1 MIDPIFNSLGD
12 MYDDEDE
19 ASFDRSSK
27 DSKKNS
33 SSKNLKKTPIL
44 DNFGR
49 DMTDLADKNLLD
61 PVIGRKSEIERVTQ
75 ILGRRKKNN
84 PVLIGEAGTG
94 KTAIVE
100 GLALQISSG
109 EVPLSLQGK
118 RVYTLDLTSLVAG
131 TKYRGQF
138 EERLKALIDELIS
151 NPQIIIFLD
160 ELHTLVGAGNSS
172 GALDAANILKPALAR
187 GEIQCIGATTYDE
200 YRKNIESDHAL
211 DRRFQKVTVEP
222 TSVED
227 TIQILKNIRKKYE
240 DHHSVTY
247 SDAILEECVMLSERY
262 ITDRYLPDKAIDIM
276 DEVGSR
282 IHIKK
287 ASYPEDI
294 KKMEEETKKYRDMKA
309 DAVGRQLYEKAA
321 QCRDEEKRIQT
332 DIETRKT
339 KWEQETRKNKVE
351 VQESHVLEVVSSMT
365 GIPVTKMTDEE
376 NDRLLMMGEY
386 LKDKVIGQDHAIDKV
401 VSTIQRNRIGLGK
414 KNKPIGSFIFAG
426 STGVGKTELTKAISE
441 YMFHS
446 EDSLIRVDMSEY
458 MEKFN
463 VSKLI
468 GSPPGYIGHENGG
481 ILTEKV
487 KKKPYSVI
495 LLDEIE
501 KAHPDIYNILLQ
513 VLDEGHLTDSLGRKI
528 NFKNTLII
536 MTSNI
541 GMREAAET
549 TSIGFTNSVQKE
561 EDAKRMI
568 IEKSLKKTF
577 SPEFLN
583 RLDEVVYFN
592 KLSKEHTLK
601 ILDLY
606 IIDLANRLAEMG
618 YKIRVSAAVKELVI
632 EKGTDERF
640 GARILQ
646 RTVQKIIEDRIS
658 EVILKEKTPKGKA
671 FKIDIKKGTTD
682 EIEVL
687 TRSKI

>member
-12 MYDDEDE
+12 MYDDEEEDN
-19 ASFDRSSK
+19 FKSSRDK
-27 DSKKNS
+27 KFAGSKTN
-33 SSKNLKKTPIL
+33 KKTPIL

-49 DMTDLADKNLLD
+49 DLTDLAEKNLLD

-118 RVYTLDLTSLVAG
+118 RVYTLDLTGLVAG

-138 EERLKALIDELIS
+138 EERLKALIDELVS
-151 NPQIIIFLD
+151 NPHIIIFLD

-172 GALDAANILKPALAR
+172 GSLDAANILKPALAR

-227 TIQILKNIRKKYE
+227 TITILKNIRKKYE
-240 DHHSVTY
+240 EHHSVTY
-247 SDAILEECVMLSERY
+247 SDAILEECVLLSERY

-287 ASYPEDI
+287 ASYPDEI
-294 KKMEEETKKYRDMKA
+294 KEMEEQMKKFRDMKA
-309 DAVGRQLYEKAA
+309 DAVSRQLYEKAA
-321 QCRDEEKRIQT
+321 QYRDEEKKNQS
-332 DIETRKT
+332 DIDEKKK
-339 KWEQETRKNKVE
+339 KWENETRKNKVE
-351 VQESHVLEVVSSMT
+351 VTEGHVLEVVSLMT
-365 GIPVTKMTDEE
+365 GIPITKLSDEE
-376 NDRLLMMGEY
+376 NERLLVMGDY
-386 LKDKVIGQDHAIDKV
+386 LKNKVIGQDHAIDKV
-401 VSTIQRNRIGLGK
+401 VNTIQRNRIGLGK

-441 YMFHS
+441 YLFHS
-446 EDSLIRVDMSEY
+446 DDSLIRIDMSEY

-468 GSPPGYIGHENGG
+468 GSPPGYVGHENGG

-487 KKKPYSVI
+487 KKKPYAVI

-501 KAHPDIYNILLQ
+501 KAHPDIYHILLQ

-541 GMREAAET
+541 GMREAAEAS
-549 TSIGFTNSVQKE
+549 SIGFNNSPTKE
-561 EDAKRMI
+561 DEAKRAI

-577 SPEFLN
+577 APEFLN
-583 RLDEVVYFN
+583 RLDDVVYFN
-592 KLSKEHTLK
+592 RLTKEHMLS
-601 ILDLY
+601 ILDLHVA
-606 IIDLANRLAEMG
+606 DLGVRVAELG
-618 YKIRVSAAVKELVI
+618 YKLTVSDEVKALVI
-632 EKGTDERF
+632 ENGSDDRF

-646 RTVQKIIEDRIS
+646 RTLQKMIEDKIS
-658 EVILKEKTPKGKA
+658 EVILKERPPKGKT
-671 FKIDIKKGTTD
+671 FKLDLKKGTTD
-682 EIEVL
+682 QIEVL
-687 TRSKI
+687 VRAK

>member
-1 MIDPIFNSLGD
+1 MVDPIFNSFGD
-12 MYDDEDE
+12 MYDDEQ
-19 ASFDRSSK
+19 AFDPGRKSS
-27 DSKKNS
+27 SS
-33 SSKNLKKTPIL
+33 SSKSSKKTPIL

-49 DMTDLADKNLLD
+49 DLTDLAEKNLLD

-138 EERLKALIDELIS
+138 EERLKSLIDELIS

-211 DRRFQKVTVEP
+211 DRRFQKVTVDP

-240 DHHSVTY
+240 EHHSVSY
-247 SDAILEECVMLSERY
+247 SDQILEECVMLSERY

-287 ASYPEDI
+287 ASYPEEI
-294 KKMEEETKKYRDMKA
+294 KEMEEQMKKFRDMKA
-309 DAVGRQLYEKAA
+309 DAVNRQMYEKAA
-321 QCRDEEKRIQT
+321 HYRDEQMRVQGE
-332 DIETRKT
+332 IEARKV

-351 VQESHVLEVVSSMT
+351 VQESHVLEVVSLMT
-365 GIPVTKMTDEE
+365 GIPVTKISDEE
-376 NDRLLMMGEY
+376 NERLLKMGDY
-386 LKDKVIGQDHAIDKV
+386 LKDSVIGQDHAIDKV

-426 STGVGKTELTKAISE
+426 STGVGKTELTRAIAR
-441 YMFHS
+441 YLFHS
-446 EDSLIRVDMSEY
+446 EDSLIRIDMSEY

-468 GSPPGYIGHENGG
+468 GSPPGYVGHENGG

-487 KKKPYSVI
+487 KKKPYAVI
-495 LLDEIE
+495 LFDEIE
-501 KAHPDIYNILLQ
+501 KAHPDIYNVLLQ

-549 TSIGFTNSVQKE
+549 TAIGFNNSAQKE
-561 EDAKRMI
+561 EEAKRLI

-592 KLSKEHTLK
+592 RLNKEHMLK
-601 ILDLY
+601 ILDLH
-606 IIDLANRLAEMG
+606 ISDLSERLAEMG
-618 YKIRVSAAVKELVI
+618 YKITISQSVKELVI
-632 EKGTDERF
+632 DKGTDERF

-646 RTVQKIIEDRIS
+646 RTVQKVIEDKIS
-658 EVILKEKTPKGKA
+658 EVILKEKPAKGKT
-671 FKIDIKKGTTD
+671 FKIEIKKGTTD
-682 EIEVL
+682 QIEVL
-687 TRSKI
+687 VRSK

>member
-12 MYDDEDE
+12 MYDDDEDDNFGK
-19 ASFDRSSK
+19 APRD
-27 DSKKNS
+27 KKFTSGKTSN
-33 SSKNLKKTPIL
+33 KKTPVL

-49 DMTDLADKNLLD
+49 DLTDQAEKNLLD

-100 GLALQISSG
+100 GLALQIASG

-118 RVYTLDLTSLVAG
+118 RVYTLDLTGLVAG

-138 EERLKALIDELIS
+138 EERLKALIDELVA

-227 TIQILKNIRKKYE
+227 TIMILKNIRKKYE

-247 SDAILEECVMLSERY
+247 SDSILEECVILSERY

-287 ASYPEDI
+287 ASYPDEI
-294 KKMEEETKKYRDMKA
+294 KEMEEQMRKFRDMKA
-309 DAVGRQLYEKAA
+309 DAVSRQLYEKAA
-321 QCRDEEKRIQT
+321 QYRDEEKKTQSSI
-332 DIETRKT
+332 DDRKK
-339 KWEQETRKNKVE
+339 KWENETRKNKVE
-351 VQESHVLEVVSSMT
+351 VTENHVLDVVSLMT
-365 GIPVTKMTDEE
+365 GIPITKLSDEE
-376 NDRLLMMGEY
+376 NERLLVMGDY
-386 LKDKVIGQDHAIDKV
+386 LKDKVIGQAHAIDKV
-401 VSTIQRNRIGLGK
+401 VTTIQRNRIGLGK
-414 KNKPIGSFIFAG
+414 KNRPIGSFIFAG

-441 YMFHS
+441 YLFHS
-446 EDSLIRVDMSEY
+446 EGSLIRIDMSEY

-468 GSPPGYIGHENGG
+468 GSPPGYVGHENGG

-501 KAHPDIYNILLQ
+501 KAHPDIYHILLQ

-541 GMREAAET
+541 GMREASET
-549 TSIGFTNSVQKE
+549 TSIGFNTSPAKE
-561 EDAKRMI
+561 EEAKRAI

-577 SPEFLN
+577 TPEFLN

-592 KLSKEHTLK
+592 KLTKEHMMT
-601 ILDLY
+601 ILDLR
-606 IIDLANRLAEMG
+606 ISDLISRLDELG
-618 YKIRVSAAVKELVI
+618 YKLAISKEVKSLVI
-632 EKGTDERF
+632 ENGSDERF
-640 GARILQ
+640 GARVLQ
-646 RTVQKIIEDRIS
+646 RTLQKMVEDKIS
-658 EVILKEKTPKGKA
+658 EIILKERPPKGKT
-671 FKIDIKKGTTD
+671 FKLELKKGTTD
-682 EIEVL
+682 QIEVL
-687 TRSKI
+687 VRSK

>member
-12 MYDDEDE
+12 MYDDDEEDNFGK
-19 ASFDRSSK
+19 SPRD
-27 DSKKNS
+27 KKFTNGKS
-33 SSKNLKKTPIL
+33 SSKKTPVL

-49 DMTDLADKNLLD
+49 DLTDLAEKNLLD

-100 GLALQISSG
+100 GLALQIASG

-118 RVYTLDLTSLVAG
+118 RVYTLDLTGLVAG

-138 EERLKALIDELIS
+138 EERLKALIDELVS

-227 TIQILKNIRKKYE
+227 TILILKNIRKKYE

-247 SDAILEECVMLSERY
+247 SDSILEECVLLSERY

-287 ASYPEDI
+287 ASYPDEI
-294 KKMEEETKKYRDMKA
+294 KEMEEQMRKFRDMKA
-309 DAVGRQLYEKAA
+309 DAVSRQLYEKAA
-321 QCRDEEKRIQT
+321 QYRDEEKKTQSNI
-332 DIETRKT
+332 DDRKK
-339 KWEQETRKNKVE
+339 KWENETRKNKVE
-351 VQESHVLEVVSSMT
+351 VTETHVLDVVSLMT
-365 GIPVTKMTDEE
+365 GIPITKLSDEE
-376 NDRLLMMGEY
+376 NERLLKMGEY

-401 VSTIQRNRIGLGK
+401 VTTIQRNRIGLGK

-441 YMFHS
+441 YLFHS
-446 EDSLIRVDMSEY
+446 DDSLIRIDMSEY

-468 GSPPGYIGHENGG
+468 GSPPGYVGHENGG

-487 KKKPYSVI
+487 KKKPYAVI

-501 KAHPDIYNILLQ
+501 KAHPDIYHILLQ

-541 GMREAAET
+541 GMREAADVS
-549 TSIGFTNSVQKE
+549 SIGFTTSPAKE
-561 EDAKRMI
+561 DEARRAI

-577 SPEFLN
+577 APEFLN

-592 KLSKEHTLK
+592 RLTKEHMLS
-601 ILDLY
+601 ILD
-606 IIDLANRLAEMG
+606 IHIADLGNRLEEMG
-618 YKIRVSAAVKELVI
+618 YKISISEAVKSLVI
-632 EKGTDERF
+632 DNGTDERF

-646 RTVQKIIEDRIS
+646 RTLQKMIEDKIS
-658 EVILKEKTPKGKA
+658 EVILKEKPAKGKT
-671 FKIDIKKGTTD
+671 FKLDLKKGTTD
-682 EIEVL
+682 QIEVL
-687 TRSKI
+687 VRAK

>member
-12 MYDDEDE
+12 MYDDDEDDNFGK
-19 ASFDRSSK
+19 ASRD
-27 DSKKNS
+27 KKFTSGKTSN
-33 SSKNLKKTPIL
+33 KKTPVL

-49 DMTDLADKNLLD
+49 DLTDLAEKNLLD

-100 GLALQISSG
+100 GLALQIASG

-118 RVYTLDLTSLVAG
+118 RVYTLDLTGLVAG

-138 EERLKALIDELIS
+138 EERLKALIDELVA

-227 TIQILKNIRKKYE
+227 TIMILKNIRKKYE

-247 SDAILEECVMLSERY
+247 SDSILEECVILSERY

-287 ASYPEDI
+287 ASYPDEI
-294 KKMEEETKKYRDMKA
+294 KEMEEQMRKFRDMKA
-309 DAVGRQLYEKAA
+309 DAVSRQLYEKAA
-321 QCRDEEKRIQT
+321 QYRDEEKKTQSSI
-332 DIETRKT
+332 DDRKK
-339 KWEQETRKNKVE
+339 KWENETRKNKVE
-351 VQESHVLEVVSSMT
+351 VTENHVLDVVSLMT
-365 GIPVTKMTDEE
+365 GIPITKLSDEE
-376 NDRLLMMGEY
+376 NERLLVMGDY
-386 LKDKVIGQDHAIDKV
+386 LKDKVIGQAHAIDKV
-401 VSTIQRNRIGLGK
+401 VTTIQRNRIGLGK
-414 KNKPIGSFIFAG
+414 KNRPIGSFIFAG

-441 YMFHS
+441 YLFHS
-446 EDSLIRVDMSEY
+446 EDSLIRIDMSEY

-468 GSPPGYIGHENGG
+468 GSPPGYVGHENGG

-501 KAHPDIYNILLQ
+501 KAHPDIYHILLQ

-541 GMREAAET
+541 GMREASET
-549 TSIGFTNSVQKE
+549 TSIGFNTSPAKE
-561 EDAKRMI
+561 EEAKRAV

-577 SPEFLN
+577 TPEFLN

-592 KLSKEHTLK
+592 KLTKEHMMT
-601 ILDLY
+601 ILDLR
-606 IIDLANRLAEMG
+606 ISDLISRLDELG
-618 YKIRVSAAVKELVI
+618 YKLAISKEVKSLVI
-632 EKGTDERF
+632 ENGSDERF
-640 GARILQ
+640 GARVLQRILQ
-646 RTVQKIIEDRIS
+646 KMVEDKIS
-658 EVILKEKTPKGKA
+658 EVILKERPPKGKT
-671 FKIDIKKGTTD
+671 FKLELKKGTTD
-682 EIEVL
+682 QIEVL
-687 TRSKI
+687 VRSK

>member
-12 MYDDEDE
+12 MYDDEEEDNFGKSSRDKKF
-19 ASFDRSSK
+19 AGSSK
-27 DSKKNS
+27 STT
-33 SSKNLKKTPIL
+33 KKTPVL

-49 DMTDLADKNLLD
+49 DLTDLAEKNLLD

-100 GLALQISSG
+100 GLALQIASG

-138 EERLKALIDELIS
+138 EERLKALIDELTA

-160 ELHTLVGAGNSS
+160 EIHTLVGAGNSS

-222 TSVED
+222 TSVQD
-227 TIQILKNIRKKYE
+227 TIMILKNIRKKYE
-240 DHHSVTY
+240 DHHSVAY
-247 SDAILEECVMLSERY
+247 SDAILEECVLLSERY

-287 ASYPEDI
+287 ASYPDEI
-294 KKMEEETKKYRDMKA
+294 KEMEERMKKFRDMKA
-309 DAVGRQLYEKAA
+309 DAVSRQLYEKAA
-321 QCRDEEKRIQT
+321 QYRDDEKKAQSEI
-332 DIETRKT
+332 DEKKK
-339 KWEQETRKNKVE
+339 KWENETRKNKVE
-351 VQESHVLEVVSSMT
+351 VTESHVLDVVSLMT
-365 GIPVTKMTDEE
+365 GIPITKLSDEE
-376 NDRLLMMGEY
+376 NERLLVMGDY

-401 VSTIQRNRIGLGK
+401 VTTIQRNRIGLGK

-441 YMFHS
+441 YLFHS
-446 EDSLIRVDMSEY
+446 EDSLIRIDMSEY

-468 GSPPGYIGHENGG
+468 GSPPGYVGHENGG

-501 KAHPDIYNILLQ
+501 KAHPDIYHILLQ

-549 TSIGFTNSVQKE
+549 TSIGFNNSPAKE
-561 EDAKRMI
+561 EEAKRAI

-577 SPEFLN
+577 TPEFLN

-592 KLSKEHTLK
+592 RLTKEHMMV
-601 ILDLY
+601 ILDLHVF
-606 IIDLANRLAEMG
+606 DLNKRLAELG
-618 YKIRVSAAVKELVI
+618 YKMTISDDVKSLVI
-632 EKGTDERF
+632 ENGSDDRF

-646 RTVQKIIEDRIS
+646 RTLQKMVEDKIS
-658 EVILKEKTPKGKA
+658 EIILRERPAKGKI
-671 FKIDIKKGTTD
+671 FKLDLKKGTTD
-682 EIEVL
+682 QIEVL
-687 TRSKI
+687 VRSK

>member
-12 MYDDEDE
+12 MYDDDEDDNFGK
-19 ASFDRSSK
+19 APRD
-27 DSKKNS
+27 KKFTSGKTSN
-33 SSKNLKKTPIL
+33 KKTPVL

-49 DMTDLADKNLLD
+49 DLTDQAEKNLLD

-100 GLALQISSG
+100 GLALQIASG

-118 RVYTLDLTSLVAG
+118 RVYTLDLTGLVAG

-138 EERLKALIDELIS
+138 EERLKALIDELVA

-227 TIQILKNIRKKYE
+227 TIMILKNIRKKYE

-247 SDAILEECVMLSERY
+247 SDSILEECVILSERY

-287 ASYPEDI
+287 ASYPDEI
-294 KKMEEETKKYRDMKA
+294 KEMEEQMRKFRDMKA
-309 DAVGRQLYEKAA
+309 DAVSRQLYEKAA
-321 QCRDEEKRIQT
+321 QYRDEEKKTQSSI
-332 DIETRKT
+332 DDRKK
-339 KWEQETRKNKVE
+339 KWENETRKNKVE
-351 VQESHVLEVVSSMT
+351 VTENHVLDVVSLMT
-365 GIPVTKMTDEE
+365 GIPITKLSDEE
-376 NDRLLMMGEY
+376 NERLLVMGDY
-386 LKDKVIGQDHAIDKV
+386 LKDKVIGQAHAIDKV
-401 VSTIQRNRIGLGK
+401 VTTIQRNRIGLGK
-414 KNKPIGSFIFAG
+414 KNRPIGSFIFAG

-441 YMFHS
+441 YLFHS
-446 EDSLIRVDMSEY
+446 EGSLIRIDMSEY

-468 GSPPGYIGHENGG
+468 GSPPGYVGHENGG

-501 KAHPDIYNILLQ
+501 KAHPDIYHILLQ

-541 GMREAAET
+541 GMREASET
-549 TSIGFTNSVQKE
+549 TSIGFNTSPAKE
-561 EDAKRMI
+561 EEAKRAI

-577 SPEFLN
+577 APEFLN

-592 KLSKEHTLK
+592 RLTKEHMMT
-601 ILDLY
+601 ILDLR
-606 IIDLANRLAEMG
+606 ISDLISRLDELG
-618 YKIRVSAAVKELVI
+618 YKLAISKEVKSLVI
-632 EKGTDERF
+632 ENGSDERF
-640 GARILQ
+640 GARVLQ
-646 RTVQKIIEDRIS
+646 RTLQKMVEDKIS
-658 EVILKEKTPKGKA
+658 EIILKERPPKGKT
-671 FKIDIKKGTTD
+671 FKLELKKGTTD
-682 EIEVL
+682 QIEVL
-687 TRSKI
+687 VRSK

>member
-1 MIDPIFNSLGD
+1 MAVDPILNSLGD
-12 MYDDEDE
+12 MYDDEED
-19 ASFDRSSK
+19 SFERSSK
-27 DSKKNS
+27 DSRKNS
-33 SSKNLKKTPIL
+33 NSKASKKTPIL

-49 DMTDLADKNLLD
+49 DLTDLAEKNLLD

-138 EERLKALIDELIS
+138 EERLKSLIDELTS

-160 ELHTLVGAGNSS
+160 EIHTLVGAGNSS

-247 SDAILEECVMLSERY
+247 PDPILEECVMLSERY

-294 KKMEEETKKYRDMKA
+294 KQMEEEMKKFRDMKA

-321 QCRDEEKRIQT
+321 QYRDEEKRVQL
-332 DIETRKT
+332 DIEDKKM

-351 VQESHVLEVVSSMT
+351 VQESHVLEVVSLMT
-365 GIPVTKMTDEE
+365 GIPVTKISDEE
-376 NDRLLMMGEY
+376 NERLLKMGDY
-386 LKDKVIGQDHAIDKV
+386 LKDNVIGQDHAIDKV

-426 STGVGKTELTKAISE
+426 STGVGKCVTGDTFIT
-441 YMFHS
+441 
-446 EDSLIRVDMSEY
+446 IRD
-458 MEKFN
+458 
-463 VSKLI
+463 
-468 GSPPGYIGHENGG
+468 
-481 ILTEKV
+481 
-487 KKKPYSVI
+487 
-495 LLDEIE
+495 
-501 KAHPDIYNILLQ
+501 
-513 VLDEGHLTDSLGRKI
+513 KI
-528 NFKNTLII
+528 T
-536 MTSNI
+536 
-541 GMREAAET
+541 
-549 TSIGFTNSVQKE
+549 KE
-561 EDAKRMI
+561 EFRI
-568 IEKSLKKTF
+568 TIEEFKK
-577 SPEFLN
+577 L
-583 RLDEVVYFN
+583 
-592 KLSKEHTLK
+592 
-601 ILDLY
+601 
-606 IIDLANRLAEMG
+606 
-618 YKIRVSAAVKELVI
+618 
-632 EKGTDERF
+632 
-640 GARILQ
+640 
-646 RTVQKIIEDRIS
+646 
-658 EVILKEKTPKGKA
+658 
-671 FKIDIKKGTTD
+671 
-682 EIEVL
+682 
-687 TRSKI
+687 

>member
-12 MYDDEDE
+12 MYDDEEE
-19 ASFDRSSK
+19 AFERASRDKRSGSGSK
-27 DSKKNS
+27 ASA
-33 SSKNLKKTPIL
+33 KKTPVL

-49 DMTDLADKNLLD
+49 DITDLAEKNLLD

-100 GLALQISSG
+100 GLALQIASG

-138 EERLKALIDELIS
+138 EERLKALIDELTA

-227 TIQILKNIRKKYE
+227 TILILKNIRRKYE
-240 DHHSVTY
+240 DHHSVIF
-247 SDAILEECVMLSERY
+247 SDAVLEECVVLSERY
-262 ITDRYLPDKAIDIM
+262 ITDRYLPDKAIDII

-287 ASYPEDI
+287 ASYPEEI
-294 KKMEEETKKYRDMKA
+294 KEMEEQARKLRDQKA
-309 DAVGRQLYEKAA
+309 DAVSRQMYEKAA
-321 QCRDEEKRIQT
+321 QYRDEEKKSQME
-332 DIETRKT
+332 IEEKKK
-339 KWEQETRKNKVE
+339 KWESETRKNKVE
-351 VQESHVLEVVSSMT
+351 VTESHVLEVVSMMT
-365 GIPVTKMTDEE
+365 GIPITKLSDEE
-376 NDRLLMMGEY
+376 NERLLKMGDY
-386 LKDKVIGQDHAIDKV
+386 LKDKVIGQDYAIDKV

-441 YMFHS
+441 YLFHS

-468 GSPPGYIGHENGG
+468 GSPPGYVGHENGG
-481 ILTEKV
+481 LLTEKV
-487 KKKPYSVI
+487 KKKPYAVI

-501 KAHPDIYNILLQ
+501 KAHPDIYHILLQ
-513 VLDEGHLTDSLGRKI
+513 VLDEGHLTDGLGRKI

-541 GMREAAET
+541 GMREAADT
-549 TSIGFTNSVQKE
+549 NSIGFSTSPTKE
-561 EDAKRMI
+561 EEARKAV

-583 RLDEVVYFN
+583 RLDEIVYFN
-592 KLSKEHTLK
+592 RLTKDHMLK
-601 ILDLY
+601 ILDLHVA
-606 IIDLANRLAEMG
+606 DLQDRLSEMG
-618 YKIRVSAAVKELVI
+618 YKISVSEEAKALVI
-632 EKGTDERF
+632 EAGTDEKF
-640 GARILQ
+640 GARVLQ
-646 RTVQKIIEDRIS
+646 RTLQKMIEDKIS
-658 EVILKEKTPKGKA
+658 EAILKEKPAKGKI
-671 FKIDIKKGTTD
+671 FKVDIKKGTTD
-682 EIEVL
+682 QIEIL
-687 TRSKI
+687 IKSR

>member
-1 MIDPIFNSLGD
+1 MVDHQIFNSLGD
-12 MYDDEDE
+12 MYDDEEDAFE
-19 ASFDRSSK
+19 KASRD
-27 DSKKNS
+27 KKQTGGS
-33 SSKNLKKTPIL
+33 GKSKKTPVL

-49 DMTDLADKNLLD
+49 DLTDLAEKNLLD

-138 EERLKALIDELIS
+138 EERLKALIDELTA

-160 ELHTLVGAGNSS
+160 EIHTLVGAGNSS

-222 TSVED
+222 TTAED
-227 TIQILKNIRKKYE
+227 TILILKNIRKKYE
-240 DHHSVTY
+240 DHHSVSY
-247 SDAILEECVMLSERY
+247 SDSVLEQCVILSERY
-262 ITDRYLPDKAIDIM
+262 ITDRYLPDKAIDII

-287 ASYPEDI
+287 ASYPDEI
-294 KKMEEETKKYRDMKA
+294 KEMEERSRKLRDQKA
-309 DAVGRQLYEKAA
+309 DAVSRQMYEKAA
-321 QCRDEEKRIQT
+321 QFRDEEKRAQL
-332 DIETRKT
+332 DIEEKKK
-339 KWEQETRKNKVE
+339 KWESETRKNKVD
-351 VQESHVLEVVSSMT
+351 VTESHVLEVVSMMT
-365 GIPVTKMTDEE
+365 GIPVTKLSDEE
-376 NDRLLMMGEY
+376 NERLLKMGEY
-386 LKDKVIGQDHAIDKV
+386 LKDKVIGQDAAIDKV

-441 YMFHS
+441 YLFHS
-446 EDSLIRVDMSEY
+446 DDSLIRIDMSEY

-468 GSPPGYIGHENGG
+468 GSPPGYVGHENGG
-481 ILTEKV
+481 LLTEKV

-501 KAHPDIYNILLQ
+501 KAHPDIYHVLLQ
-513 VLDEGHLTDSLGRKI
+513 VLDEGHLTDGLGRKI

-549 TSIGFTNSVQKE
+549 TGIGFNNSPQKE
-561 EDAKRMI
+561 EDAKKAV
-568 IEKSLKKTF
+568 IEKALKKTF
-577 SPEFLN
+577 TPEFLN

-592 KLSKEHTLK
+592 RLTKDHMLK
-601 ILDLY
+601 ILELHV
-606 IIDLANRLAEMG
+606 IDLQSRLSEMG
-618 YKIRVSAAVKELVI
+618 YKITVSEEAKTLVI
-632 EKGTDERF
+632 EAGTDERF
-640 GARILQ
+640 GARVLQ
-646 RTVQKIIEDRIS
+646 RTLQKMVEDKIS
-658 EVILKEKTPKGKA
+658 EIILKEKPSKGKT
-671 FKIDIKKGTTD
+671 FKVDLKKGTTD
-682 EIEVL
+682 QLEILVK
-687 TRSKI
+687 TR

>member
-1 MIDPIFNSLGD
+1 MIEPIFNSLGD
-12 MYDDEDE
+12 MYDDEEE
-19 ASFDRSSK
+19 AFERASRKDKKQEGGPRSSK
-27 DSKKNS
+27 
-33 SSKNLKKTPIL
+33 KTPVL

-49 DMTDLADKNLLD
+49 DITDLAEKNMLD

-100 GLALQISSG
+100 GLALQIASG
-109 EVPLSLQGK
+109 EVPLALQGK

-138 EERLKALIDELIS
+138 EERLKALIDELTA

-227 TIQILKNIRKKYE
+227 TILILKNIRKKYE

-247 SDAILEECVMLSERY
+247 SDAVLVECVVLSERY
-262 ITDRYLPDKAIDIM
+262 ITDRYLPDKAIDII

-287 ASYPEDI
+287 ASYPEEI
-294 KKMEEETKKYRDMKA
+294 KEMEEQARKLRDQKA
-309 DAVGRQLYEKAA
+309 DAVSRQMYEKAA
-321 QCRDEEKRIQT
+321 QFRDEEKRSQ
-332 DIETRKT
+332 IEIEEKKK
-339 KWEQETRKNKVE
+339 KWESETRKNKVE
-351 VQESHVLEVVSSMT
+351 VTEAHVLEVVSMMT
-365 GIPVTKMTDEE
+365 GIPITKLSDEE
-376 NDRLLMMGEY
+376 NERLLKMGEY
-386 LKDKVIGQDHAIDKV
+386 LKDKVIGQDYAIEKV

-441 YMFHS
+441 YLFHS

-468 GSPPGYIGHENGG
+468 GSPPGYVGHENGG
-481 ILTEKV
+481 LLTEKV

-501 KAHPDIYNILLQ
+501 KAHPDIYHILLQ
-513 VLDEGHLTDSLGRKI
+513 VLDEGHLTDGLGRKI

-549 TSIGFTNSVQKE
+549 NGIGFNTSPSKE
-561 EDAKRMI
+561 EDARKAV

-583 RLDEVVYFN
+583 RLDEIVYFN
-592 KLSKEHTLK
+592 RLTKDHMLK
-601 ILDLY
+601 ILELHFGDLQE
-606 IIDLANRLAEMG
+606 RLLEMG
-618 YKIRVSAAVKELVI
+618 YKISISEEAKSLIVEN
-632 EKGTDERF
+632 GTDEKF
-640 GARILQ
+640 GARVLQ
-646 RTVQKIIEDRIS
+646 RTLQKMVEDKIS
-658 EVILKEKTPKGKA
+658 EIILREKPSKGKI
-671 FKIDIKKGTTD
+671 FKVDLKKGTTD
-682 EIEVL
+682 QLEILVKS
-687 TRSKI
+687 R

>member
-12 MYDDEDE
+12 MYDDDEDDNFGK
-19 ASFDRSSK
+19 ASRD
-27 DSKKNS
+27 KKFTSGKTSN
-33 SSKNLKKTPIL
+33 KKTPVL

-49 DMTDLADKNLLD
+49 DLTDLAEKNLLD

-100 GLALQISSG
+100 GLALQIASG

-118 RVYTLDLTSLVAG
+118 RVYTLDLTGLVAG

-138 EERLKALIDELIS
+138 EERLKALIDELVA

-227 TIQILKNIRKKYE
+227 TIMILKNIRKKYE

-247 SDAILEECVMLSERY
+247 SDSILEECVILSERY

-287 ASYPEDI
+287 ASYPDEI
-294 KKMEEETKKYRDMKA
+294 KEMEEQMRKFRDMKA
-309 DAVGRQLYEKAA
+309 DAVSRQLYEKAA
-321 QCRDEEKRIQT
+321 QYRDEEKKTQSSI
-332 DIETRKT
+332 DDRKK
-339 KWEQETRKNKVE
+339 KWENETRKNKVE
-351 VQESHVLEVVSSMT
+351 VTENHVLDVVSLMT
-365 GIPVTKMTDEE
+365 GIPITKLSDEE
-376 NDRLLMMGEY
+376 NERLLVMGDY
-386 LKDKVIGQDHAIDKV
+386 LKDKVIGQAHAIDKV
-401 VSTIQRNRIGLGK
+401 VTTIQRNRIGLGK
-414 KNKPIGSFIFAG
+414 KNRPIGSFIFAG

-441 YMFHS
+441 YLFHS
-446 EDSLIRVDMSEY
+446 EDSLIRIDMSEY

-468 GSPPGYIGHENGG
+468 GSPPGYVGHENGG

-501 KAHPDIYNILLQ
+501 KAHPDIYHILLQ

-541 GMREAAET
+541 GMREASET
-549 TSIGFTNSVQKE
+549 TSIGFNTSPAKE
-561 EDAKRMI
+561 EEAKRAV

-577 SPEFLN
+577 TPEFLN

-592 KLSKEHTLK
+592 KLTKEHMMT
-601 ILDLY
+601 ILDLR
-606 IIDLANRLAEMG
+606 ISDLISRLDELG
-618 YKIRVSAAVKELVI
+618 YKLAISKEVKSLVI
-632 EKGTDERF
+632 ENGSDERF

-646 RTVQKIIEDRIS
+646 RTLQKMVEDKIS
-658 EVILKEKTPKGKA
+658 EVILKERPPKGKT
-671 FKIDIKKGTTD
+671 FKLELKKGTTD
-682 EIEVL
+682 QIEVL
-687 TRSKI
+687 VRSK

>member
-12 MYDDEDE
+12 MYEDE
-19 ASFDRSSK
+19 EEAFERASRKDKKQDGGSRST
-27 DSKKNS
+27 
-33 SSKNLKKTPIL
+33 KKTPVL

-49 DMTDLADKNLLD
+49 DLTDLAEKNLLD
-61 PVIGRKSEIERVTQ
+61 PVIGRKHEIERVTQ

-138 EERLKALIDELIS
+138 EERLKALIDELIA

-227 TIQILKNIRKKYE
+227 TILILRNIRKKYE
-240 DHHSVTY
+240 EHHSVTY
-247 SDAILEECVMLSERY
+247 SDAVLEECVILSERY
-262 ITDRYLPDKAIDIM
+262 ITDRYLPDKAIDII

-287 ASYPEDI
+287 ASYPDEI
-294 KKMEEETKKYRDMKA
+294 KEMEEQSRKLRDQKA
-309 DAVGRQLYEKAA
+309 DAVSRQMYEKAA
-321 QCRDEEKRIQT
+321 QYRDEEKKSQME
-332 DIETRKT
+332 IEEKKK
-339 KWEQETRKNKVE
+339 KWESETRKNKVE
-351 VQESHVLEVVSSMT
+351 VTESHVLEVVSMMT
-365 GIPVTKMTDEE
+365 GIPITKLSDEE
-376 NDRLLMMGEY
+376 NERLLKMSEY
-386 LKDKVIGQDHAIDKV
+386 LKGKVIGQDYAIDKV

-441 YMFHS
+441 YLFHS

-468 GSPPGYIGHENGG
+468 GSPPGYVGHENGG
-481 ILTEKV
+481 LLTEKV

-501 KAHPDIYNILLQ
+501 KAHPDIYHILLQ
-513 VLDEGHLTDSLGRKI
+513 VLDEGHLTDGLGRKI

-541 GMREAAET
+541 GMREATEA
-549 TSIGFTNSVQKE
+549 SGIGFNTSPTKE
-561 EDAKRMI
+561 EDARKVI

-592 KLSKEHTLK
+592 RLTKDHMLS
-601 ILDLY
+601 ILD
-606 IIDLANRLAEMG
+606 IHVMDLQERLAEMG
-618 YKIRVSAAVKELVI
+618 YKISVSEEAKALVI
-632 EKGTDERF
+632 ENGTDEKF
-640 GARILQ
+640 GARVLQ
-646 RTVQKIIEDRIS
+646 RTLQKMIEDKIS
-658 EVILKEKTPKGKA
+658 EIILREKPTKGKI
-671 FKIDIKKGTTD
+671 FKVDLKKGTTD
-682 EIEVL
+682 QLEILVK
-687 TRSKI
+687 TR

>member
-12 MYDDEDE
+12 MYDDDEDDF
-19 ASFDRSSK
+19 SKSSK
-27 DSKKNS
+27 DKKSTNN
-33 SSKNLKKTPIL
+33 KTNKKTPVL

-49 DMTDLADKNLLD
+49 DLTDLAEKNLLD

-118 RVYTLDLTSLVAG
+118 RVYTLDLTGLVAG

-138 EERLKALIDELIS
+138 EERLKALIDELVA
-151 NPQIIIFLD
+151 NPHIIIFLD

-222 TSVED
+222 TSTED
-227 TIQILKNIRKKYE
+227 TIIILKNIRKKYE

-247 SDAILEECVMLSERY
+247 SDAILEECVLLSERY

-287 ASYPEDI
+287 ASYPDEI
-294 KKMEEETKKYRDMKA
+294 KEIEEQMKRFRDMKA
-309 DAVGRQLYEKAA
+309 DAVSRQLYEKAA
-321 QCRDEEKRIQT
+321 QYRDEEKQKQT
-332 DIETRKT
+332 DVDEKKKKWETETR
-339 KWEQETRKNKVE
+339 RNKVE
-351 VQESHVLEVVSSMT
+351 VTETHVLDVVSLMT
-365 GIPVTKMTDEE
+365 GIPITKLSDEE
-376 NDRLLMMGEY
+376 NERLLVMGDY
-386 LKDKVIGQDHAIDKV
+386 LKDRVIGQDYAIDKV
-401 VSTIQRNRIGLGK
+401 VTTIQRNRIGLGK

-426 STGVGKTELTKAISE
+426 SSGTGKTELTKAISE
-441 YMFHS
+441 YLFHS
-446 EDSLIRVDMSEY
+446 EDSLIRIDMSEY

-468 GSPPGYIGHENGG
+468 GSPPGYVGHENGG

-501 KAHPDIYNILLQ
+501 KAHPDIYHILLQ

-541 GMREAAET
+541 GMREASEM
-549 TSIGFTNSVQKE
+549 TSIGFNNSVKKE
-561 EDAKRMI
+561 EDAKKVI

-577 SPEFLN
+577 APEFLN

-592 KLSKEHTLK
+592 RLTKDHMMA
-601 ILDLY
+601 ILDLHISDLSLRLGELGY
-606 IIDLANRLAEMG
+606 RLTISKEVKSLIIEN
-618 YKIRVSAAVKELVI
+618 
-632 EKGTDERF
+632 GTDERY

-646 RTVQKIIEDRIS
+646 RTLQKMIEDRIS
-658 EVILKEKTPKGKA
+658 EVILKERPAKGKL
-671 FKIDIKKGTTD
+671 FKLDLKKGTTD
-682 EIEVL
+682 QIEVL
-687 TRSKI
+687 VRSK

>member
-1 MIDPIFNSLGD
+1 MSLGD
-12 MYDDEDE
+12 MYDDEE
-19 ASFDRSSK
+19 ESSFERSSRE
-27 DSKKNS
+27 KKQS
-33 SSKNLKKTPIL
+33 GSRSQKKTPVL

-49 DMTDLADKNLLD
+49 DLTDLAEKNLLD

-138 EERLKALIDELIS
+138 EERLKALIDELTA
-151 NPQIIIFLD
+151 NPQIIVFLD

-227 TIQILKNIRKKYE
+227 TIMILKNIRKKYE

-247 SDAILEECVMLSERY
+247 SDSILEECVMLSERY

-287 ASYPEDI
+287 ASYPEEI
-294 KKMEEETKKYRDMKA
+294 KEMEEQMRKFRDMKA
-309 DAVGRQLYEKAA
+309 DAVSRQLYEKAA
-321 QCRDEEKRIQT
+321 QYRDDEKKTQS
-332 DIETRKT
+332 DIEAKKK
-339 KWEQETRKNKVE
+339 KWEIETRKNKVE
-351 VQESHVLEVVSSMT
+351 VLESHVLDVVSLMT
-365 GIPVTKMTDEE
+365 NIPVTKLSDEE
-376 NDRLLMMGEY
+376 SERLLKMGEF
-386 LKDKVIGQDHAIDKV
+386 LKEKVIGQDYAIDKV

-426 STGVGKTELTKAISE
+426 STGVGKTELTKAIAE
-441 YMFHS
+441 YLFHS

-468 GSPPGYIGHENGG
+468 GSPPGYVGYDNGG
-481 ILTEKV
+481 LLTEKV

-501 KAHPDIYNILLQ
+501 KAHPDIYHVLLQ

-541 GMREAAET
+541 GMREAMET
-549 TSIGFTNSVQKE
+549 TAIGFNNNPAKE
-561 EDAKRMI
+561 DEAKRAV

-577 SPEFLN
+577 TPEFLN

-592 KLSKEHTLK
+592 KLTKEHMLK
-601 ILDLY
+601 IIDLH
-606 IIDLANRLAEMG
+606 IIDLAERLGEMG
-618 YKIRVSAAVKELVI
+618 YKLTVSEGAKSIVI
-632 EKGTDERF
+632 DKGTDERF
-640 GARILQ
+640 GARVLN
-646 RTVQKIIEDRIS
+646 RTIQKMIEDKIS
-658 EVILKEKTPKGKA
+658 EVILREKPPKGKT
-671 FKIDIKKGTTD
+671 FKVDLKKGTTD
-682 EIEVL
+682 EIEILV
-687 TRSKI
+687 RSK

>member
-12 MYDDEDE
+12 MYDDEE
-19 ASFDRSSK
+19 ENDRPSPK
-27 DSKKNS
+27 NKKTAKS
-33 SSKNLKKTPIL
+33 TSKKTPIL

-49 DMTDLADKNLLD
+49 DLTDLAEKNLLD

-138 EERLKALIDELIS
+138 EERLKALIDELAS

-172 GALDAANILKPALAR
+172 GSLDAANILKPALAR

-211 DRRFQKVTVEP
+211 DRRFQKVTVDP

-227 TIQILKNIRKKYE
+227 TITILKNIRKKYE
-240 DHHSVTY
+240 DHHSVSY
-247 SDAILEECVMLSERY
+247 SDSILEQCVILSERY
-262 ITDRYLPDKAIDIM
+262 ITDRYLPDKAIDIV

-287 ASYPEDI
+287 ASYPDEI
-294 KKMEEETKKYRDMKA
+294 KEIEEKMKKFRDMKA
-309 DAVGRQLYEKAA
+309 DAVSRQLYEKAA
-321 QCRDEEKRIQT
+321 QYRDEEKKTQS
-332 DIETRKT
+332 DIDEKKK
-339 KWEQETRKNKVE
+339 KWESEARKNKIE
-351 VQESHVLEVVSSMT
+351 VTEEHVLDVVSLMT
-365 GIPVTKMTDEE
+365 GIPIAKLSDEE
-376 NDRLLMMGEY
+376 NETLLIMGDY

-401 VSTIQRNRIGLGK
+401 VATIQRNRIGLGK
-414 KNKPIGSFIFAG
+414 KNRPIGSFIFAG
-426 STGVGKTELTKAISE
+426 STGVGKTELTKAISK
-441 YMFHS
+441 YLFHS
-446 EDSLIRVDMSEY
+446 EDSLIRFDMSEY

-468 GSPPGYIGHENGG
+468 GSPPGYVGHENGG
-481 ILTEKV
+481 MLTEKV

-501 KAHPDIYNILLQ
+501 KAHPDIYHILLQ

-536 MTSNI
+536 MTSNV
-541 GMREAAET
+541 GMREASEST
-549 TSIGFTNSVQKE
+549 PIGFVSDLSKE
-561 EDAKRMI
+561 EEGKRLI
-568 IEKSLKKTF
+568 IEKNLKKTF

-592 KLSKEHTLK
+592 KLTKDHLLNILEIH
-601 ILDLY
+601 ILDLKE
-606 IIDLANRLAEMG
+606 RLGEMG
-618 YKIRVSAAVKELVI
+618 YKLTISEEVKTLVI
-632 EKGTDERF
+632 ENGSDQRF

-646 RTVQKIIEDRIS
+646 RTLQKMIEDKIS
-658 EVILKEKTPKGKA
+658 EIILRDRPAKGKI
-671 FKIDIKKGTTD
+671 FKLDLKKGTTD
-682 EIEVL
+682 QIEVL
-687 TRSKI
+687 IKSK

>member
-1 MIDPIFNSLGD
+1 MIEPIFNSLGD
-12 MYDDEDE
+12 MYDDEEE
-19 ASFDRSSK
+19 AFERASRKDKKQEGGPRSSK
-27 DSKKNS
+27 
-33 SSKNLKKTPIL
+33 KTPVL

-49 DMTDLADKNLLD
+49 DITDLAEKNMLD

-100 GLALQISSG
+100 GLALQIASG
-109 EVPLSLQGK
+109 EVPLALQGK

-138 EERLKALIDELIS
+138 EERLKALIDELTA

-227 TIQILKNIRKKYE
+227 TILILKNIRKKYE

-247 SDAILEECVMLSERY
+247 SDAVLVECVVLSERY
-262 ITDRYLPDKAIDIM
+262 ITDRYLPDKAIDII

-287 ASYPEDI
+287 ASYPEEI
-294 KKMEEETKKYRDMKA
+294 KEMEEQARKLRDQKA
-309 DAVGRQLYEKAA
+309 DAVSRQMYEKAA
-321 QCRDEEKRIQT
+321 QFRDEEKRSQ
-332 DIETRKT
+332 IEIEEKKK
-339 KWEQETRKNKVE
+339 KWESETRKNKVE
-351 VQESHVLEVVSSMT
+351 VTEAHVLEVVSMMT
-365 GIPVTKMTDEE
+365 GIPITKLSDEE
-376 NDRLLMMGEY
+376 NERLLKMGEY
-386 LKDKVIGQDHAIDKV
+386 LKDKVIGQDYAIEKV

-441 YMFHS
+441 YLFHS

-468 GSPPGYIGHENGG
+468 GSPPGYVGHENGG
-481 ILTEKV
+481 LLTEKV

-501 KAHPDIYNILLQ
+501 KAHPDIYHILLQ
-513 VLDEGHLTDSLGRKI
+513 VLDEGHLTDGLGRKI

-549 TSIGFTNSVQKE
+549 NGIGFNTSPSKE
-561 EDAKRMI
+561 EDARKAV

-583 RLDEVVYFN
+583 RLDEIVYFN
-592 KLSKEHTLK
+592 RLTKDHMLK
-601 ILDLY
+601 ILELHFGDLQE
-606 IIDLANRLAEMG
+606 RLLEMG
-618 YKIRVSAAVKELVI
+618 YKISISEEAKSLIVEN
-632 EKGTDERF
+632 GTDEKF
-640 GARILQ
+640 GARVLQ
-646 RTVQKIIEDRIS
+646 RTLQKMVEDKIS
-658 EVILKEKTPKGKA
+658 EIILREKPSKSKI
-671 FKIDIKKGTTD
+671 FKVDLKKGTTD
-682 EIEVL
+682 QLEILVKS
-687 TRSKI
+687 R

>member
-12 MYDDEDE
+12 MYDDDEDDNFGK
-19 ASFDRSSK
+19 APRDKKFTSGKSS
-27 DSKKNS
+27 N
-33 SSKNLKKTPIL
+33 KKTPVL

-49 DMTDLADKNLLD
+49 DLTDLAEKNLLD

-100 GLALQISSG
+100 GLALQIASG

-118 RVYTLDLTSLVAG
+118 RVYTLDLTGLVAG

-138 EERLKALIDELIS
+138 EERLKALIDELVA

-227 TIQILKNIRKKYE
+227 TITILKNIRKKYE

-247 SDAILEECVMLSERY
+247 SDSILEECVILSERY

-287 ASYPEDI
+287 ASYPDDI
-294 KKMEEETKKYRDMKA
+294 KEMEEQMRKFRDMKA
-309 DAVGRQLYEKAA
+309 DAVSRQLYEKAA
-321 QCRDEEKRIQT
+321 QYRDEEKKTQT
-332 DIETRKT
+332 SIDDRKK
-339 KWEQETRKNKVE
+339 KWENETRKNKVE
-351 VQESHVLEVVSSMT
+351 VTENHVLDVVSLMT
-365 GIPVTKMTDEE
+365 GIPITKLSDEE
-376 NDRLLMMGEY
+376 NERLLVMGDY
-386 LKDKVIGQDHAIDKV
+386 LKDKVIGQAHAIDKV
-401 VSTIQRNRIGLGK
+401 VTTIQRNRIGLGK
-414 KNKPIGSFIFAG
+414 KNRPIGSFIFAG

-441 YMFHS
+441 YLFHS
-446 EDSLIRVDMSEY
+446 EDSLIRIDMSEY

-468 GSPPGYIGHENGG
+468 GSPPGYVGHENGG

-501 KAHPDIYNILLQ
+501 KAHPDIYHILLQ

-541 GMREAAET
+541 GMREASET
-549 TSIGFTNSVQKE
+549 ASIGFNTSPMKE
-561 EDAKRMI
+561 EEAKRAI

-577 SPEFLN
+577 APEFLN

-592 KLSKEHTLK
+592 KLTKEHMMI
-601 ILDLY
+601 ILDLR
-606 IIDLANRLAEMG
+606 ISDLSSRLDELG
-618 YKIRVSAAVKELVI
+618 YKLAISKEVKSLII
-632 EKGTDERF
+632 ENGSDERF
-640 GARILQ
+640 GARVLQ
-646 RTVQKIIEDRIS
+646 RTLQKMVEDKIS
-658 EVILKEKTPKGKA
+658 EVILKERPPKGKT
-671 FKIDIKKGTTD
+671 FKLELKKGTTD
-682 EIEVL
+682 QIEVL
-687 TRSKI
+687 VRSK

>member
-1 MIDPIFNSLGD
+1 
-12 MYDDEDE
+12 MYDDDEEDNF
-19 ASFDRSSK
+19 SKSSR
-27 DSKKNS
+27 DKKSTS
-33 SSKNLKKTPIL
+33 SGKSTKKTPVL

-49 DMTDLADKNLLD
+49 DLTDLAEKNLLD

-100 GLALQISSG
+100 GLALQISTG

-118 RVYTLDLTSLVAG
+118 RVYTLDLTGLVAG

-138 EERLKALIDELIS
+138 EERLKALIDELAS

-222 TSVED
+222 TSVAD
-227 TIQILKNIRKKYE
+227 TIMILKNIRKKYE

-247 SDAILEECVMLSERY
+247 SDAILEECVLLSERY

-287 ASYPEDI
+287 ASYPDEI
-294 KKMEEETKKYRDMKA
+294 REMEEQMKKFRDMKA
-309 DAVGRQLYEKAA
+309 DAVSRQLYEKAA
-321 QCRDEEKRIQT
+321 QYRDDEKKTQY
-332 DIETRKT
+332 DIDEKKK
-339 KWEQETRKNKVE
+339 KWENETRKNKVE
-351 VQESHVLEVVSSMT
+351 VTEGHVLDVVSLMT
-365 GIPVTKMTDEE
+365 GIPITKLSDEE
-376 NDRLLMMGEY
+376 NERLLKMGDF

-401 VSTIQRNRIGLGK
+401 VTTIQRNRIGLGK

-441 YMFHS
+441 YLFHS
-446 EDSLIRVDMSEY
+446 DDSLIRVDMSEY

-468 GSPPGYIGHENGG
+468 GSPPGYVGHENGG

-501 KAHPDIYNILLQ
+501 KAHPDIYHILLQ

-541 GMREAAET
+541 GMREAAEST
-549 TSIGFTNSVQKE
+549 TIGFTSSPAKE
-561 EDAKRMI
+561 DEAKRLI

-577 SPEFLN
+577 APEFLN

-592 KLSKEHTLK
+592 RLTKEHMLT
-601 ILDLY
+601 ILDLH
-606 IIDLANRLAEMG
+606 IADLKSRLEEMG
-618 YKIRVSAAVKELVI
+618 YKLTVSEEVKSLII
-632 EKGTDERF
+632 ENGSDERF

-646 RTVQKIIEDRIS
+646 RTLQKMIEDKIS
-658 EVILKEKTPKGKA
+658 EVILRERPSKGKT
-671 FKIDIKKGTTD
+671 FKLDLKKGTTD
-682 EIEVL
+682 QIEVL
-687 TRSKI
+687 VRSKTLL

>member
-1 MIDPIFNSLGD
+1 MIDPVFNSLGD
-12 MYDDEDE
+12 MYEDE
-19 ASFDRSSK
+19 EEAFERASRKDKDGGSRST
-27 DSKKNS
+27 
-33 SSKNLKKTPIL
+33 KKTPVL

-49 DMTDLADKNLLD
+49 DLTDLAEKNLLD
-61 PVIGRKSEIERVTQ
+61 PVIGRKNEIERVTQ

-84 PVLIGEAGTG
+84 PVLIGESGTG
-94 KTAIVE
+94 KTAIVD

-118 RVYTLDLTSLVAG
+118 RIYTLDLTSLVAG

-138 EERLKALIDELIS
+138 EERLKALIDELIA

-227 TIQILKNIRKKYE
+227 TTLILSNIRKKYE
-240 DHHSVTY
+240 EHHSVTY
-247 SDAILEECVMLSERY
+247 SDAVLEKCVILSERY
-262 ITDRYLPDKAIDIM
+262 ITDRYLPDKAIDII

-287 ASYPEDI
+287 ASYPDEI
-294 KKMEEETKKYRDMKA
+294 KEMEEQSKKLRDQKA
-309 DAVGRQLYEKAA
+309 EAVSKQMYEKAA
-321 QCRDEEKRIQT
+321 QYRDEEKKSQ
-332 DIETRKT
+332 IEIEEKKK
-339 KWEQETRKNKVE
+339 KWKSETRKNRVE
-351 VQESHVLEVVSSMT
+351 VTESHVLEVVSMMT
-365 GIPVTKMTDEE
+365 GIPITKLSDEDNE
-376 NDRLLMMGEY
+376 RLLKMSEY
-386 LKDKVIGQDHAIDKV
+386 LKAKVIGQDYAIDKV

-441 YMFHS
+441 YLFHS
-446 EDSLIRVDMSEY
+446 EDSLIRIDMSEY

-468 GSPPGYIGHENGG
+468 GSPPGYVGHENGG
-481 ILTEKV
+481 LLTEKV

-501 KAHPDIYNILLQ
+501 KAHPDIYHILLQ
-513 VLDEGHLTDSLGRKI
+513 VLDEGHLTDGLGRKI

-541 GMREAAET
+541 GMREATEA
-549 TSIGFTNSVQKE
+549 SGIGFNTSPTKE
-561 EDAKRMI
+561 EDARKVI

-592 KLSKEHTLK
+592 RLTKDHMLS
-601 ILDLY
+601 ILDIY
-606 IIDLANRLAEMG
+606 VTDLQERLAEMG
-618 YKIRVSAAVKELVI
+618 YKISVSEEVKSLVI
-632 EKGTDERF
+632 ENGTDEKF
-640 GARILQ
+640 GARVLQ
-646 RTVQKIIEDRIS
+646 RTLQKMIEDKIS
-658 EVILKEKTPKGKA
+658 EIILREKPTKGKI
-671 FKIDIKKGTTD
+671 FKVDLKKGTTD
-682 EIEVL
+682 QLEIL
-687 TRSKI
+687 AKTR

>member
-12 MYDDEDE
+12 MYDDEEEDN
-19 ASFDRSSK
+19 FKSSRDK
-27 DSKKNS
+27 KFTSNSKTS
-33 SSKNLKKTPIL
+33 KKTPVL

-49 DMTDLADKNLLD
+49 DLTDLAEKNLLD

-160 ELHTLVGAGNSS
+160 EIHTLVGAGNSS

-211 DRRFQKVTVEP
+211 DRRFQKVTVDP

-247 SDAILEECVMLSERY
+247 SDSILEECVMLSERY

-294 KKMEEETKKYRDMKA
+294 KLMEEEMKKFRDMKA
-309 DAVGRQLYEKAA
+309 DAVSRQLYEKAA
-321 QCRDEEKRIQT
+321 HCRDEEKRVQT
-332 DIETRKT
+332 DIEMRKL

-351 VQESHVLEVVSSMT
+351 VLESHVLEVVSLMT
-365 GIPVTKMTDEE
+365 NIPVTKISDEE
-376 NDRLLMMGEY
+376 NERLLKMGEY
-386 LKDKVIGQDHAIDKV
+386 LKEKVIGQDHAIDKV
-401 VSTIQRNRIGLGK
+401 VTTIQRNRIGLGK

-426 STGVGKTELTKAISE
+426 GTGVGKTELTKAISE
-441 YMFHS
+441 YLFHS
-446 EDSLIRVDMSEY
+446 EDSLIRIDMSEY

-501 KAHPDIYNILLQ
+501 KAHPDIYNVLLQ

-541 GMREAAET
+541 GMREASET
-549 TSIGFTNSVQKE
+549 TSIGFNTTPQKE
-561 EDAKRMI
+561 EDAKKAI

-592 KLSKEHTLK
+592 RLPKEHMLK
-601 ILDLY
+601 ILDLH
-606 IIDLANRLAEMG
+606 IGDLSERLAEMG
-618 YKIRVSAAVKELVI
+618 YKISVSQPVKELVI
-632 EKGTDERF
+632 DKGTDERF
-640 GARILQ
+640 GARVLQ
-646 RTVQKIIEDRIS
+646 RTVQKLIENRIS
-658 EVILKEKTPKGKA
+658 EVILKEKPPKGKA
-671 FKIDIKKGTTD
+671 FKVEIKKGTTE
-682 EIEVL
+682 EIEIL
-687 TRSKI
+687 IRNKA

>member
-1 MIDPIFNSLGD
+1 MSLGD
-12 MYDDEDE
+12 MYDDEE
-19 ASFDRSSK
+19 ESSFEKASREKRQGSGRSQ
-27 DSKKNS
+27 
-33 SSKNLKKTPIL
+33 KKTPVL

-49 DMTDLADKNLLD
+49 DLTDLAEKNLLD
-61 PVIGRKSEIERVTQ
+61 PVIGRKGEIERVTQ

-118 RVYTLDLTSLVAG
+118 RVYTLDLTGLVAG

-138 EERLKALIDELIS
+138 EERLKALIDELVA

-227 TIQILKNIRKKYE
+227 TITILKNIRKKYE
-240 DHHSVTY
+240 EHHSVTY
-247 SDAILEECVMLSERY
+247 SDAILEECVLLSERY

-287 ASYPEDI
+287 ASYPEEI
-294 KKMEEETKKYRDMKA
+294 KEMEEEMRKFKDLKA
-309 DAVGRQLYEKAA
+309 DAVSRQLYEKAA
-321 QCRDEEKRIQT
+321 QYRDDEKKVQG
-332 DIETRKT
+332 DIETKKK
-339 KWEQETRKNKVE
+339 KWETETRKNKVE
-351 VQESHVLEVVSSMT
+351 VLEHHILEVVSLMT
-365 GIPVTKMTDEE
+365 NIPVTKLSDEE
-376 NDRLLMMGEY
+376 NERLLKMGEF
-386 LKDKVIGQDHAIDKV
+386 LKDRVIGQDHAIDKV

-441 YMFHS
+441 YLFHS

-468 GSPPGYIGHENGG
+468 GSPPGYVGHDNGG
-481 ILTEKV
+481 LLTEKV

-501 KAHPDIYNILLQ
+501 KAHPDIYHILLQ

-541 GMREAAET
+541 GMREASET
-549 TSIGFTNSVQKE
+549 TSIGFNNNPLKE
-561 EDAKRMI
+561 EEAKRAV

-577 SPEFLN
+577 APEFLN

-592 KLSKEHTLK
+592 RLTKEHMLK
-601 ILDLY
+601 
-606 IIDLANRLAEMG
+606 IIDLHITDLQSRLKEMG
-618 YKIRVSAAVKELVI
+618 YKLTISEEVKSLVI
-632 EKGTDERF
+632 EKGSDERF
-640 GARILQ
+640 GARILN
-646 RTVQKIIEDRIS
+646 RTMQKMIEDKIS
-658 EVILKEKTPKGKA
+658 EVILKEKPAKGKI
-671 FKIDIKKGTTD
+671 FKIDLKKGSTE

-687 TRSKI
+687 VRSK

>member
-12 MYDDEDE
+12 MYDDDEDNNFGK
-19 ASFDRSSK
+19 APRD
-27 DSKKNS
+27 KKFTSGKTSN
-33 SSKNLKKTPIL
+33 KKTPVL

-49 DMTDLADKNLLD
+49 DLTDLAEKNLLD

-100 GLALQISSG
+100 GLALQIASG

-118 RVYTLDLTSLVAG
+118 RVYTLDLTGLVAG

-138 EERLKALIDELIS
+138 EERLKALIDELVA

-227 TIQILKNIRKKYE
+227 TIMILKNIRKKYE

-247 SDAILEECVMLSERY
+247 SDSILEECVILSERY

-287 ASYPEDI
+287 ASYPDEI
-294 KKMEEETKKYRDMKA
+294 KEMEEQMRKFRDMKA
-309 DAVGRQLYEKAA
+309 DAVSRQLYEKAA
-321 QCRDEEKRIQT
+321 QYRDEEKKTQSSI
-332 DIETRKT
+332 DDRKK
-339 KWEQETRKNKVE
+339 KWENETRKNKVE
-351 VQESHVLEVVSSMT
+351 VTENHVLDVVSLMT
-365 GIPVTKMTDEE
+365 GIPITKLSDEE
-376 NDRLLMMGEY
+376 NERLLVMGDY
-386 LKDKVIGQDHAIDKV
+386 LKDKVIGQAHAIDKV
-401 VSTIQRNRIGLGK
+401 VTTIQRNRIGLGK
-414 KNKPIGSFIFAG
+414 KNRPIGSFIFAG

-441 YMFHS
+441 YLFHS
-446 EDSLIRVDMSEY
+446 EDSLIRIDMSEY

-468 GSPPGYIGHENGG
+468 GSPPGYVGHENGG

-501 KAHPDIYNILLQ
+501 KAHPDIYHILLQ

-541 GMREAAET
+541 GMREASET
-549 TSIGFTNSVQKE
+549 TSIGFNTSPAKE
-561 EDAKRMI
+561 EEAKRAI

-577 SPEFLN
+577 TPEFLN

-592 KLSKEHTLK
+592 KLTKEHMMT
-601 ILDLY
+601 ILDLR
-606 IIDLANRLAEMG
+606 ISDLISRLDELG
-618 YKIRVSAAVKELVI
+618 YKLAISKEVKSLVI
-632 EKGTDERF
+632 ENGSDERF
-640 GARILQ
+640 GARVLQ
-646 RTVQKIIEDRIS
+646 RTLQKMVEDKIS
-658 EVILKEKTPKGKA
+658 EIILKERPPKGKT
-671 FKIDIKKGTTD
+671 FKLELKKGTTD
-682 EIEVL
+682 QIEVL
-687 TRSKI
+687 VRSK

>member
-12 MYDDEDE
+12 MYDDDEDDNFGK
-19 ASFDRSSK
+19 APRD
-27 DSKKNS
+27 KKFTSGKTSN
-33 SSKNLKKTPIL
+33 KKTPVL

-49 DMTDLADKNLLD
+49 DLTDLAEKNLLD

-100 GLALQISSG
+100 GLALQIASG

-118 RVYTLDLTSLVAG
+118 RVYTLDLTGLVAG

-138 EERLKALIDELIS
+138 EERLKALIDELVA

-227 TIQILKNIRKKYE
+227 TITILKNIRKKYE

-247 SDAILEECVMLSERY
+247 SDSILEECVILSERY

-287 ASYPEDI
+287 ASYPDDI
-294 KKMEEETKKYRDMKA
+294 KEMEEQMRKFRDMKA
-309 DAVGRQLYEKAA
+309 DAVSRQLYEKAA
-321 QCRDEEKRIQT
+321 QYRDEEKKTQT
-332 DIETRKT
+332 SIDDRKK
-339 KWEQETRKNKVE
+339 KWENETRKNKVE
-351 VQESHVLEVVSSMT
+351 VTENHVLDVVSLIT
-365 GIPVTKMTDEE
+365 GIPITKLSDEE
-376 NDRLLMMGEY
+376 NERLLVMGDY
-386 LKDKVIGQDHAIDKV
+386 LKDKVIGQAHAIDKV
-401 VSTIQRNRIGLGK
+401 VTTIQRNRIGLGK
-414 KNKPIGSFIFAG
+414 KNRPIGSFIFAG

-441 YMFHS
+441 YLFHS
-446 EDSLIRVDMSEY
+446 EDSLIRIDMSEY

-468 GSPPGYIGHENGG
+468 GSPPGYVGHENGG

-501 KAHPDIYNILLQ
+501 KAHPDIYHILLQ

-541 GMREAAET
+541 GMREASET
-549 TSIGFTNSVQKE
+549 ASIGFNTSPLKE
-561 EDAKRMI
+561 EEAKRAI

-577 SPEFLN
+577 APEFLN

-592 KLSKEHTLK
+592 KLTKEHMMI
-601 ILDLY
+601 ILDLR
-606 IIDLANRLAEMG
+606 ISDLSSRLDELG
-618 YKIRVSAAVKELVI
+618 YKLAISKEVKSLII
-632 EKGTDERF
+632 ENGSDERF

-646 RTVQKIIEDRIS
+646 RTLQKMVEDKIS
-658 EVILKEKTPKGKA
+658 EVILKERPPKGKT
-671 FKIDIKKGTTD
+671 FKLELKKGTTD
-682 EIEVL
+682 QIEVL
-687 TRSKI
+687 VRAK

>member
-12 MYDDEDE
+12 MYDDDEDDNFGK
-19 ASFDRSSK
+19 APRD
-27 DSKKNS
+27 KKFTSGKTSN
-33 SSKNLKKTPIL
+33 KKTPVL

-49 DMTDLADKNLLD
+49 DLTDLAEKNLLD

-100 GLALQISSG
+100 GLALQIASG

-118 RVYTLDLTSLVAG
+118 RVYTLDLTGLVAG

-138 EERLKALIDELIS
+138 EERLKALIDELVA

-227 TIQILKNIRKKYE
+227 TITILKNIRKKYE

-247 SDAILEECVMLSERY
+247 SDSILEECVILSERY

-287 ASYPEDI
+287 ASYPDDI
-294 KKMEEETKKYRDMKA
+294 KEMEEQMRKFRDMKA
-309 DAVGRQLYEKAA
+309 DAVSRQLYEKAA
-321 QCRDEEKRIQT
+321 QYRDEEKKTQT
-332 DIETRKT
+332 SIDDRKK
-339 KWEQETRKNKVE
+339 KWENETRKNKVE
-351 VQESHVLEVVSSMT
+351 VTENHVLDVVSLMT
-365 GIPVTKMTDEE
+365 GIPITKLSDEE
-376 NDRLLMMGEY
+376 NERLLVMGDY
-386 LKDKVIGQDHAIDKV
+386 LKDKVIGQAHAIDKV
-401 VSTIQRNRIGLGK
+401 VTTIQRNRIGLGK
-414 KNKPIGSFIFAG
+414 KNRPIGSFIFAG

-441 YMFHS
+441 YLFHS
-446 EDSLIRVDMSEY
+446 EDSLIRIDMSEY

-468 GSPPGYIGHENGG
+468 GSPPGYVGHENGG

-501 KAHPDIYNILLQ
+501 KAHPDIYHILLQ

-541 GMREAAET
+541 GMREASET
-549 TSIGFTNSVQKE
+549 ASIGFNTSPLKE
-561 EDAKRMI
+561 EEAKRAI

-577 SPEFLN
+577 APEFLN

-592 KLSKEHTLK
+592 KLTKEHMMI
-601 ILDLY
+601 ILDLR
-606 IIDLANRLAEMG
+606 ISDLSSRLDELG
-618 YKIRVSAAVKELVI
+618 YKLAISKEVKSLII
-632 EKGTDERF
+632 ENGSDERF
-640 GARILQ
+640 GARVLQ
-646 RTVQKIIEDRIS
+646 RTLQKMVEDKIS
-658 EVILKEKTPKGKA
+658 EVILKERPPKGKT
-671 FKIDIKKGTTD
+671 FKLELKKGTTD
-682 EIEVL
+682 QIEVL
-687 TRSKI
+687 VRSK